1 MTIDLDELPVNEHNE
16 SREYVTFGTSSA
28 HNQLKFRPNSTEK
41 GWAGIYPETRAEEH
55 ETEAY
60 YDEAESDSIEVIDYS
75 H

>member
-1 MTIDLDELPVNEHNE
+1 MLPV
-16 SREYVTFGTSSA
+16 T
-28 HNQLKFRPNSTEK
+28 

-60 YDEAESDSIEVIDYS
+60 YDEAESGSIEVIDYS